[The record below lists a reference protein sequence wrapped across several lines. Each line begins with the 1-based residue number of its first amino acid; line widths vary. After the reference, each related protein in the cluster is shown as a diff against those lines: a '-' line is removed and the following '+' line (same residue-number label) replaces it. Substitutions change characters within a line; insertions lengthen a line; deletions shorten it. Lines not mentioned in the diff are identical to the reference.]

1 MSALDQ
7 DTNMRVRR
15 WLPGVFA
22 LGTLPVMVAAMILPR
37 SHHLYL
43 EAELPKDDATKL
55 IPSPPA
61 IMLWFSQE
69 PLPNRT
75 EIRLLDANGAER
87 PVSKVRGDPEDPFHF
102 VSDVIGTLP
111 AGKYKV
117 VWLTYSD
124 DEPEEFPNGLLR
136 NGTFQFVVG
145 AP

>member
-1 MSALDQ
+1 
-7 DTNMRVRR
+7 MRVRR
-15 WLPGVFA
+15 WLPWVFGLAA
-22 LGTLPVMVAAMILPR
+22 LPLIVAAT
-37 SHHLYL
+37 SHPTQDHLYL

-102 VSDVIGTLP
+102 VADVIGTLP

-124 DEPEEFPNGLLR
+124 DEPEEFPDGLLR
-136 NGTFQFVVG
+136 NGAFQFVVG